1 MSNLQPHSSTWVNF
15 VYGSFFGSVLL
26 AGIGIFFLPTEL
38 WTKGYI
44 AMSFV
49 MAVMTSIIVTKT
61 VRDNHDYR
69 MQNEEKYHRPSET
82 A

>member
-1 MSNLQPHSSTWVNF
+1 MNNMQPHSSTWVNF
-15 VYGSFFGSVLL
+15 VYGSFFGAVLL
-26 AGIGIFFLPTEL
+26 AGIGIFFLPTDL

-49 MAVMTSIIVTKT
+49 MTIMSSIIVTKT

-69 MQNEEKYHRPSET
+69 MQNEDKYFR
-82 A
+82 AGDVA